1 MQSLVL
7 FCSLGGYRTLLVR
20 IFWLP
25 VASADIS
32 ECPCTLGFQ
41 SPAEVY
47 RSTGQSVV
55 LPEFLKSLE
64 LSRVRCVQLICNG
77 LVRVTYNDVVS
88 YNAAMSSGVAFRG

>member
-1 MQSLVL
+1 ML
-7 FCSLGGYRTLLVR
+7 FCSLGGYGTLLIR

-25 VASADIS
+25 VASAVIS
-32 ECPCTLGFQ
+32 ECPCTLVFQ
-41 SPAEVY
+41 SLAEVY
-47 RSTGQSVV
+47 RFTGQSVV

-88 YNAAMSSGVAFRG
+88 CNAAMSSDVAFRG